1 MTVSPKMNF
10 IMPAV
15 LKNIEVR
22 GSTMG
27 SRKEFADMV
36 KFVNEKNL
44 KPVISR
50 VSEGG
55 LGNLDGINSLF
66 EDMKN
71 ASQFGKLVVE
81 VAKDDEVKSKL

>member
-1 MTVSPKMNF
+1 
-10 IMPAV
+10 
-15 LKNIEVR
+15 
-22 GSTMG
+22 
-27 SRKEFADMV
+27 
-36 KFVNEKNL
+36 
-44 KPVISR
+44 

-55 LGNLDGINSLF
+55 LSNIDGINGLF

>member
-1 MTVSPKMNF
+1 
-10 IMPAV
+10 
-15 LKNIEVR
+15 
-22 GSTMG
+22 MG

-36 KFVNEKNL
+36 KFVNENNL
-44 KPVISR
+44 RPVISR

-55 LGNLDGINSLF
+55 LANIDGINSLF

-81 VAKDDEVKSKL
+81 VAKDNEVKSKL